1 MPELYSLHILDMAI
15 VERYVAAVTGAAEP
29 DSVIPDAPEWSA
41 DLVRRARIGFERANA
56 GQKEGANIISFGLA
70 QALATTHPTFL
81 LPNAGLTAWE
91 ARTDRGIGM
100 LMRPPSRLFG
110 EAGLPIPI
118 ARAMPIR
125 VDTDMSMMG
134 GAHIPARL
142 IPNLQSLLDTKAER
156 LVRRLVEAEYDG
168 VTLVG
173 MMIEAADTAAA
184 QNAGLYEALD
194 VIVPEAPEGD
204 PPGARVIAPD
214 RNRIPAELRFR
225 LEEAAKPP
233 KKPGF
238 FERLFRRGAREG
250 EFPGNV

>member
-1 MPELYSLHILDMAI
+1 MAELYSLHILDMAI
-15 VERYVAAVTGAAEP
+15 VVRYVAAVTGAAEP
-29 DSVIPDAPEWSA
+29 ESVIPDVPDWSA
-41 DLVRRARIGFERANA
+41 DLVRRARVGFERANA
-56 GQKEGANIISFGLA
+56 GQQQGANTISYGLA
-70 QALATTHPTFL
+70 QALATTHPSFF

-118 ARAMPIR
+118 ARTMPIR
-125 VDTDMSMMG
+125 VDPSMGMMG

-142 IPNLQSLLDTKAER
+142 IPNLQSLLDTKAEK

-173 MMIEAADTAAA
+173 MLIEAADAAAA
-184 QNAGLYEALD
+184 QRAGLYEALD

-204 PPGARVIAPD
+204 PPGTRVIAPD
-214 RNRIPAELRFR
+214 RDRIPPELRIR

-238 FERLFRRGAREG
+238 FERLFRRGAHEDD
-250 EFPGNV
+250 V

>member
-1 MPELYSLHILDMAI
+1 MAELYSLHILDMAI
-15 VERYVAAVTGAAEP
+15 VARYVAAVTGAAEP
-29 DSVIPDAPEWSA
+29 ESVLPDAPEWSA
-41 DLVRRARIGFERANA
+41 EVVRRARIGFERANA
-56 GQKEGANIISFGLA
+56 GQQQGANIISFGLA
-70 QALATTHPTFL
+70 QALATTHPSYM

-125 VDTDMSMMG
+125 VDPNMSMMG

-142 IPNLQSLLDTKAER
+142 IPNLQSLHDTKAEM

-173 MMIEAADTAAA
+173 MMIEIADAAAA

-194 VIVPEAPEGD
+194 VFVPEAPQAD
-204 PPGARVIAPD
+204 PPGARVITPD
-214 RNRIPAELRFR
+214 RDRIPQELRLR

-233 KKPGF
+233 KKPGLF
-238 FERLFRRGAREG
+238 DKLFRRSAPQE
-250 EFPGNV
+250 EF